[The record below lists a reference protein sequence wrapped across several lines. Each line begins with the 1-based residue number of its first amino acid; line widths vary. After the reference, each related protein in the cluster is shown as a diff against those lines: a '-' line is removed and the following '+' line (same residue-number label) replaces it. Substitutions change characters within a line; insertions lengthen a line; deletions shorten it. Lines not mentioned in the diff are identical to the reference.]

1 MRSGERLNQ
10 RLFALICS
18 KSFTIS
24 QGLRDRAEVD
34 GGYDWLECIVPN
46 ARGQDDPFNLAKQK
60 VTDSAKSVERCF
72 VLSLRVLFSFDCFC
86 KGRKKCKGGRSATAC
101 ELHKKLAAT
110 VGKD

>member
-72 VLSLRVLFSFDCFC
+72 VLSFARSIFVRLLLQREEEVQ
-86 KGRKKCKGGRSATAC
+86 GRKKCNSM
-101 ELHKKLAAT
+101 
-110 VGKD
+110 